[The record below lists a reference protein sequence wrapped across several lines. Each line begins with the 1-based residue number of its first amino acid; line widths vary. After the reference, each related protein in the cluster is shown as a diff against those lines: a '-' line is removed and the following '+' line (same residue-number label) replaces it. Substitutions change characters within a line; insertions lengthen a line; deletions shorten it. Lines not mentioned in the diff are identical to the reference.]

1 MGILEDNFKYFTEHH
16 EEILRDYRDKFVVIK
31 DQSVILAEDTFD
43 LALEKA
49 TSQGLELGTFLIQE
63 CTEGD
68 SGYTQTFHSRAIF

>member
-1 MGILEDNFKYFTEHH
+1 MGILEDNFKYFTDNH
-16 EEILRDYRDKFVVIK
+16 EAILRDYRDKFVVIK
-31 DQSVILAEDTFD
+31 DQAVILAEDTFD

-49 TSQGLELGTFLIQE
+49 TLQGLELGTFLIQE